1 MGYRFDG
8 ANKNKNSSLAY
19 PLLPSQLMIDNSR
32 VSEPRKLHIKTLF
45 LSNKYL
51 LRWFYNLTLNRKHLI
66 ALISC
71 ELVSILGIAIG
82 TKLFIHQTLATQ
94 LIEQTKS
101 ELTLKDVNYYAKFN
115 QMSIGLQSQSEHTA
129 LLTAVNLHNSG
140 KSLDQKWQS
149 VIKQILKNKTQTL
162 KVEYATLV
170 GKDLKIIANANA
182 ERQGEYFN
190 PSNLVKEVLL
200 NSQSIKATRIITW
213 SEVSREAVTLPNN
226 LGKKDT
232 LIRYLVTPIKDLK
245 TKSVIGAL
253 VIGNVVN
260 EQNAIAK
267 EIPGLSGS
275 YSALYLHQANG
286 EFTLIDSLLQEK
298 TNNLNQIKS
307 QIELPLES
315 RSILAEAVAAKTG
328 QIVTK
333 RVVLGNQPYIIAAKA
348 LPNTIIG
355 DIETADG
362 SQVVDNTPPL
372 AILLQ
377 GTPEKS
383 INNVLTQSWLLQT
396 TLVLL
401 AFSLIAI
408 WTFILRRSIIK
419 PVYHLQQATEKFA
432 AGDRNVRTQVFA
444 NDEIGQL
451 AVSFNKMAD
460 SITKEF
466 RRQEN
471 DAKFIEQ
478 LNHITINIREVLS
491 SEKIIKTAVS
501 DIRDALACDRVLF
514 YSLDD
519 HWQGKIIAKS
529 VDYSWLTDSE
539 ENLSNPYFGEEYSDE
554 LAIGTVKT
562 VHDIYD
568 NDFSHSY
575 LHQLESQAV
584 KAYLL
589 TPVFINRKLYG
600 LLVIHQCSH
609 KRYWRDIEIYLFKQI
624 AVQIGYALEQA
635 ELTQQ
640 IEQVRQTT
648 KTSSCEEQQHKQAL
662 QNQVLELLD
671 DVEGVV
677 RGDLTVRADVNEGE
691 IGTVADFFNSIVESL
706 RDIII
711 KVKVSI
717 VQLDEA
723 IGSNETTISHL
734 TQQALGQTTE
744 ISRILDAV
752 EQMTVAMQAV
762 ASSTQQAVQ
771 VANTVANT
779 ATETGEAMDTTVENI
794 LTLREIVGK
803 TAKKVKHLGQSTQ
816 EISRVVSLINEIS
829 MQTNLLAINAGIEA
843 ARMGEESQGF
853 VVVVEEVSE
862 LAARSAQA
870 TKEVAEIVENI
881 QQETNEV
888 VKAMQEGVTQVTQ
901 GTQIVEY
908 AKHSLSQI
916 LDVSRQI
923 DALVQS
929 ISTATI
935 YGVQTSQTVSELM
948 KQIVNTSKSTSESSM
963 QVSKSLQKTV
973 KISHQLQETLVGLK
987 VN

>member
-1 MGYRFDG
+1 MGYRFDS
-8 ANKNKNSSLAY
+8 ANKSKNSSLAY
-19 PLLPSQLMIDNSR
+19 LLLPSQLMIDNSR
-32 VSEPRKLHIKTLF
+32 VSEPRKLNITTSLS
-45 LSNKYL
+45 SNKSFFG
-51 LRWFYNLTLNRKHLI
+51 WFYNLILNRKHLI

-82 TKLFIHQTLATQ
+82 TKFFINQSLATQ
-94 LIEQTKS
+94 LTEQTKS
-101 ELTLKDVNYYAKFN
+101 EL
-115 QMSIGLQSQSEHTA
+115 
-129 LLTAVNLHNSG
+129 AVNDVDYHASF
-140 KSLDQKWQS
+140 
-149 VIKQILKNKTQTL
+149 NKL
-162 KVEYATLV
+162 
-170 GKDLKIIANANA
+170 
-182 ERQGEYFN
+182 
-190 PSNLVKEVLL
+190 
-200 NSQSIKATRIITW
+200 
-213 SEVSREAVTLPNN
+213 
-226 LGKKDT
+226 
-232 LIRYLVTPIKDLK
+232 
-245 TKSVIGAL
+245 
-253 VIGNVVN
+253 
-260 EQNAIAK
+260 
-267 EIPGLSGS
+267 
-275 YSALYLHQANG
+275 
-286 EFTLIDSLLQEK
+286 
-298 TNNLNQIKS
+298 KS

-315 RSILAEAVAAKTG
+315 RAILDEAVAANTA

-333 RVVLGNQPYIIAAKA
+333 HAVLGNKTYIMPHQA
-348 LPNTIIG
+348 LTNKIIG
-355 DIETADG
+355 YVGKSDRYK
-362 SQVVDNTPPL
+362 VVEKRQSL
-372 AILLQ
+372 AILVQ
-377 GTPEKS
+377 RTPDKS
-383 INNVLTQSWLLQT
+383 INNVLTQSWLLQIV
-396 TLVLL
+396 LVLL
-401 AFSLIAI
+401 AFLLIAI

-419 PVYHLQQATEKFA
+419 PVSHLQQATEKFA
-432 AGDRNVRTQVFA
+432 AGDRNVRVQVFA
-444 NDEIGQL
+444 NDEIGKL

-471 DAKFIEQ
+471 DAKLIEK
-478 LNHITINIREVLS
+478 LNQITIRLREVLS

-501 DIRDALACDRVLF
+501 DIRDALQSDRVLF

-529 VDYSWLTDSE
+529 VDYSWLSDSE

-568 NDFSHSY
+568 NNFSHSY

-609 KRYWRDIEIYLFKQI
+609 ERYWRDIEIYLFKQI

-640 IEQVRQTT
+640 IEQGRQTA
-648 KTSSCEEQQHKQAL
+648 KTSSWEEQQHQQAL

-723 IGSNETTISHL
+723 IGSNETKVCYL
-734 TQQALGQTTE
+734 TQQALAQTNE

-752 EQMTVAMQAV
+752 EQMTIAMQAV
-762 ASSTQQAVQ
+762 ASSTQQAAQ

-779 ATETGEAMDTTVENI
+779 ATKTGKAMDTTVENI

-803 TAKKVKHLGQSTQ
+803 TAKKIKHLGQSTQ
-816 EISRVVSLINEIS
+816 EISRVIALINEIS
-829 MQTNLLAINAGIEA
+829 MQSNLLAINAGIEA
-843 ARMGEESQGF
+843 ERMGEESQGF

-888 VKAMQEGVTQVTQ
+888 VEAMQEGITQVTQ
-901 GTQIVEY
+901 GTQIVEDV
-908 AKHSLSQI
+908 KHDLSLI
-916 LDVSRQI
+916 LDISQQI
-923 DALVQS
+923 DTLVQS

-948 KQIVNTSKSTSESSM
+948 KQVATNSQSTSESSM

-973 KISHQLQETLVGLK
+973 KISQQLQETLVGLK

>member
-1 MGYRFDG
+1 MGYRSDS
-8 ANKNKNSSLAY
+8 ANKSKNSSLAY
-19 PLLPSQLMIDNSR
+19 PLLPSQIMIDHSR
-32 VSEPRKLHIKTLF
+32 VSEPRKLNIRTL
-45 LSNKYL
+45 LSSKKSL
-51 LRWFYNLTLNRKHLI
+51 FEWFDNLTLNRKYLI

-82 TKLFIHQTLATQ
+82 TKFFINQSLATQ
-94 LIEQTKS
+94 LTEQTKS
-101 ELTLKDVNYYAKFN
+101 ELALNDVNYHAKFN
-115 QMSIGLQSQSEHTA
+115 QMSIGFANQSEHSA
-129 LLTAVNLHNSG
+129 LLTAVGLHNSG
-140 KSLDQKWQS
+140 KSLDKKWQP

-170 GKDLKIIANANA
+170 GKDLKIVANANA
-182 ERQGEYFN
+182 DRQGETFN
-190 PSNLVKEVLL
+190 PNNLVKEVLL
-200 NSQSIKATRIITW
+200 NSRSIKATRIITW
-213 SEVSREAVTLPNN
+213 AELNREDVILSNN
-226 LGKKDT
+226 LSKKDT
-232 LIRYLVTPIKDLK
+232 LIRYLVTPVKDPK
-245 TKSVIGAL
+245 TKAVIGAV
-253 VIGNVVN
+253 VIGDIANW
-260 EQNAIAK
+260 QNAIAK
-267 EIPGLSGS
+267 EMQGSSGG
-275 YSALYLHQANG
+275 YSAIYLHKSNR

-298 TNNLNQIKS
+298 SNNLNHIKS

-315 RSILAEAVAAKTG
+315 RSILSEVVAVNTG

-333 RVVLGNQPYIIAAKA
+333 RVVLENQTYIMAAKA

-355 DIETADG
+355 DSETADR
-362 SQVVDNTPPL
+362 SKFVDNTPPL
-372 AILLQ
+372 AILVQ
-377 GTPEKS
+377 GKPEKS

-396 TLVLL
+396 ALVLL

-419 PVYHLQQATEKFA
+419 PVFNLQQATEKFA
-432 AGDRNVRTQVFA
+432 TGDRNVRAQVFA

-451 AVSFNKMAD
+451 AASFNKMAD

-466 RRQEN
+466 RRHEN
-471 DAKFIEQ
+471 DAKLIEQ
-478 LNHITINIREVLS
+478 LNQITINLREVLS

-501 DIRDALACDRVLF
+501 DIRNALACDRVLF

-529 VDYSWLTDSE
+529 VDYSWLSDSE
-539 ENLSNPYFGEEYSDE
+539 ENLYNPYFGEEYSDE

-589 TPVFINRKLYG
+589 IPVFINRKLYG
-600 LLVIHQCSH
+600 LLVAHQCSH
-609 KRYWRDIEIYLFKQI
+609 ERYWRDIEIYLFKQI

-635 ELTQQ
+635 ELIHQ
-640 IEQVRQTT
+640 IEQGRQTA
-648 KTSSCEEQQHKQAL
+648 KTSSWQEQQHKQAL

-717 VQLDEA
+717 VQLDET

-734 TQQALGQTTE
+734 TQQTLTQTTE

-752 EQMTVAMQAV
+752 EQMTLAMQAV
-762 ASSTQQAVQ
+762 ASSTQQAAQ
-771 VANTVANT
+771 VANTVADT
-779 ATETGEAMDTTVENI
+779 ATKTGEAMDTTVGSI
-794 LTLREIVGK
+794 ISLREIVGK
-803 TAKKVKHLGQSTQ
+803 TAKKVKYLGKSTQ
-816 EISRVVSLINEIS
+816 EISRVVALINDIS
-829 MQTNLLAINAGIEA
+829 TQTNLLAINAGIEA

-853 VVVVEEVSE
+853 LVVVEEVSE
-862 LAARSAQA
+862 LATRSAQA

-888 VKAMQEGVTQVTQ
+888 VEAMQEGVTQVTQ
-901 GTQIVEY
+901 GTQIVED

-929 ISTATI
+929 MSTATI

-948 KQIVNTSKSTSESSM
+948 KQVATASKSTSESSM

-973 KISHQLQETLVGLK
+973 KISQQLQETLVGLK